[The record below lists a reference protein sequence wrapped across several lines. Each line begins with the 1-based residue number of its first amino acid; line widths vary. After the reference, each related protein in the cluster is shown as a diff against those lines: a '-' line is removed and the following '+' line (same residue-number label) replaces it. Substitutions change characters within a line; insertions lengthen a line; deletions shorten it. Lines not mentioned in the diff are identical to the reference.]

1 MLRTLSSLFA
11 GLVFG
16 LGLVISGMINPA
28 KVQNF
33 LDVTGRWDPSLA
45 LVMGSALIVTA
56 GGFFLLRRWNMP
68 LFAARFH
75 WPTRNDVDPRLISG
89 SATFGAGWG
98 MAGFCPGP
106 AISAAALG
114 LAPVYIFLAAMIAG
128 IGLWRWLIAG
138 WMAPRQTS

>member
-1 MLRTLSSLFA
+1 MMRIISSLLA

-33 LDVTGRWDPSLA
+33 LDITGSWDPSLA
-45 LVMGSALIVTA
+45 LVMGAALVVT
-56 GGFFLLRRWNMP
+56 GLGFLVLRRSEKP
-68 LFAARFH
+68 LFATQFH
-75 WPTRNDVDPRLISG
+75 WPTLQTIDGRLISG

-98 MAGFCPGP
+98 LAGFCPGP

-114 LAPVYIFLAAMIAG
+114 LTPVYVFLAAMMAG
-128 IGLWRWLIAG
+128 IALWRWLIAG
-138 WMAPRQTS
+138 WLEPRPA

>member
-1 MLRTLSSLFA
+1 MMRSLSSLLA

-33 LDVTGRWDPSLA
+33 LDISGSWDPSLA
-45 LVMGSALIVTA
+45 FVMGAALIITGV
-56 GGFFLLRRWNMP
+56 GFLVLRRSKKP
-68 LFAARFH
+68 LFATQFQ
-75 WPTRNDVDPRLISG
+75 WPTLKTIDTRLISG

-98 MAGFCPGP
+98 LAGFCPGP

-114 LAPVYIFLAAMIAG
+114 LTPVYIFLAAMVAG

-138 WMAPRQTS
+138 LLSPRPA